1 MDNSLEASLGELIR
15 DVMADAWEQGYRSA
29 ESGEPDNNPYRTP
42 TPEDYWRED
51 T

>member
-1 MDNSLEASLGELIR
+1 MEASLGELFR

-29 ESGEPDNNPYRTP
+29 ESGEPDNNPYLTP
-42 TPEDYWRED
+42 IPVNYRRED

>member
-1 MDNSLEASLGELIR
+1 MDNYLEASLGELFR

-29 ESGEPDNNPYRTP
+29 ESGEPDNNPYRNP
-42 TPEDYWRED
+42 TPVDPRRED

>member
-1 MDNSLEASLGELIR
+1 MDNYLEASLGELFR

-29 ESGEPDNNPYRTP
+29 ESGEPDNNPYRNP
-42 TPEDYWRED
+42 TPADHRRED

>member
-1 MDNSLEASLGELIR
+1 MNNHLEASLGELIR
-15 DVMADAWEQGYRSA
+15 YVMADAWEQGYRSA

-42 TPEDYWRED
+42 TPVDYWGED

>member
-1 MDNSLEASLGELIR
+1 MDNYLEASLGELFR

-29 ESGEPDNNPYRTP
+29 ESGEPDNNPYLTSTP
-42 TPEDYWRED
+42 VDYWGED

>member
-1 MDNSLEASLGELIR
+1 MDNYLEASLGELFR

-29 ESGEPDNNPYRTP
+29 ESGEPDNNPFLTP
-42 TPEDYWRED
+42 LPVDYWGED

>member
-1 MDNSLEASLGELIR
+1 MDNYLEESLGELIR

-42 TPEDYWRED
+42 TPVDYRRED

>member
-1 MDNSLEASLGELIR
+1 MDNYLEASLGELFR

-29 ESGEPDNNPYRTP
+29 ESGEPDNNPYRTH
-42 TPEDYWRED
+42 TPEDYRRED

>member
-1 MDNSLEASLGELIR
+1 MDIHLAASFGELFR
-15 DVMADAWEQGYRSA
+15 AAMADAWEQGYRSA

>member
-1 MDNSLEASLGELIR
+1 MDNYLEASLGELFR

-29 ESGEPDNNPYRTP
+29 ESGEPDNNPYLTP
-42 TPEDYWRED
+42 IPEDYRRED

>member
-1 MDNSLEASLGELIR
+1 MDDYLEASLGELFR

-29 ESGEPDNNPYRTP
+29 ESGEPDNNPYLTP
-42 TPEDYWRED
+42 IPVNYRRED

>member
-1 MDNSLEASLGELIR
+1 MDNYLEASLGELFR

-29 ESGEPDNNPYRTP
+29 ESGEPDNNPYRTL
-42 TPEDYWRED
+42 TPVNYRRED